1 MKSTEA
7 RMLRF
12 LSAAGDQDGWVS
24 YRIILNTDDLLP
36 GDERA
41 LAMLMWR
48 GLIEENVGKGAYRL
62 SEAGH
67 KAARSRKDAPLRA
80 GATTS

>member
-1 MKSTEA
+1 VGGEVAPVKSTEA

-12 LSAAGDQDGWVS
+12 LSVAGEQDGWIS
-24 YRIILNTDDLLP
+24 YRTILNTDDLLP

-48 GLIEENVGKGAYRL
+48 GLVEENAGKGAYRL
-62 SEAGH
+62 TEAGH
-67 KAARSRKDAPLRA
+67 KAVRSRKDAA
-80 GATTS
+80 

>member
-12 LSAAGDQDGWVS
+12 LSAAGEQDGWVS
-24 YRIILNTDDLLP
+24 YRTILNTDDLLP

-41 LAMLMWR
+41 LGMLMWR
-48 GLIEENVGKGAYRL
+48 GLVEENTGKAAYRL
-62 SEAGH
+62 TEAGH
-67 KAARSRKDAPLRA
+67 KTARSRKDAA
-80 GATTS
+80 